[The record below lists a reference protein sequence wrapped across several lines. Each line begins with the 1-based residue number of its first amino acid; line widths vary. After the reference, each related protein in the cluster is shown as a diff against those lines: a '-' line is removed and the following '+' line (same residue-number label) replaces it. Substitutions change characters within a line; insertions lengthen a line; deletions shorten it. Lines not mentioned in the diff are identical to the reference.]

1 MNTTLYNL
9 LVYICL
15 LFKGTPRLD
24 KKKNDIH
31 DKLIL
36 IGFVMLFIL
45 GILIGC
51 AICFIIQP
59 PSYFSTELAFLQEDN
74 NL

>member
-1 MNTTLYNL
+1 MNTALYNL

-24 KKKNDIH
+24 KTQNDIH
-31 DKLIL
+31 DQLIL

-45 GILIGC
+45 GIIIGC
-51 AICFIIQP
+51 VICFYIKP
-59 PSYFSTELAFLQEDN
+59 PEYYSTPLA
-74 NL
+74 

>member
-1 MNTTLYNL
+1 MNHALYNL

-24 KKKNDIH
+24 KTQNDIH
-31 DKLIL
+31 DQLIL

-45 GILIGC
+45 GIIIGC
-51 AICFIIQP
+51 AICFMLQP
-59 PSYFSTELAFLQEDN
+59 PSYYSAQLA
-74 NL
+74 

>member
-24 KKKNDIH
+24 KKQNDIH

-51 AICFIIQP
+51 AICFLIKP
-59 PSYFSTELAFLQEDN
+59 PEYYSTPLAFL
-74 NL
+74 

>member
-1 MNTTLYNL
+1 MNTALYNL

-24 KKKNDIH
+24 KKQNDIH

-36 IGFVMLFIL
+36 IGFVLLFIL

-59 PSYFSTELAFLQEDN
+59 PEYYSTQLAFL
-74 NL
+74 

>member
-1 MNTTLYNL
+1 MNTALYNL

-24 KKKNDIH
+24 KKQNDIH

-45 GILIGC
+45 GIIIGC
-51 AICFIIQP
+51 AICFLIKP
-59 PSYFSTELAFLQEDN
+59 PEYYSTQLAFL
-74 NL
+74 